1 MKKNLIAVA
10 AVSLLLSATS
20 VFAATT
26 KGGLG
31 FRTLNGPFNALE
43 NTGVG
48 FTITPAIGVRQWFT
62 ETVGF
67 DAAIGFT
74 SLKAVGSPPTTTLD
88 EGTGFAFEIGMPFIL
103 KKMDK
108 VNFIARPGFLYGRT
122 TATDKIPTG
131 LPDEFKTTLMSVS
144 GELEVEYMLTDNLS
158 LSAAH
163 GIAYSSAK
171 TSDNSATSPT
181 LELKGFE
188 TTGSNFTQLGFH
200 IYLW

>member
-20 VFAATT
+20 VFAGTT

-43 NTGVG
+43 NTNVG
-48 FTITPAIGVRQWFT
+48 FSVTPAIGVRQWFT

-67 DAAIGFT
+67 DAAIGFS
-74 SLKAVGSPPTTTLD
+74 SLTAEGSPPTTKLD
-88 EGTGFAFEIGMPFIL
+88 EGTGFAIEIGMPFIL

-108 VNFIARPGFLYGRT
+108 VNFILRPGLLYGKS
-122 TATDKIPTG
+122 TATDKIATG
-131 LPDEFKTTLMSVS
+131 LPDEFEAKLMSVS

-163 GIAYSSAK
+163 GIAYSSSK
-171 TSDNSATSPT
+171 VSDNSATSPT
-181 LELKGFE
+181 LEVKGFE